1 MIKIVIVEDE
11 IPASELL
18 KKHITSVDENY
29 VVVKTLYDKNSAIDF
44 LKQNMPDLLF
54 MDINLTDGNSLDIF
68 KVVDVKCPVVF
79 ITAYD
84 NYWQEAFE
92 LNSIDYILKP
102 ISIERIKICLDKYK
116 NLKELFSHDRV
127 NQLMS
132 HVSSRVDQYKKRFLI
147 RKASELLVISVEEIA
162 YFFSSNKITFL
173 VTDKNF
179 KHIIDYSLTDLENM
193 LESENFFR
201 VNRQIIARRSSIIK
215 IKTAEKGKLELD
227 LYPEFSEMVVVSQE
241 NVSAFKKWLE

>member
-18 KKHITSVDENY
+18 KKYIVSLDENHH
-29 VVVKTLYDKNSAIDF
+29 VIKTLYDKNSAIDY
-44 LKQNMPDLLF
+44 LKHNMPDLLF

-68 KVVDVKCPVVF
+68 KSVEIKCPVVF

-116 NLKELFSHDRV
+116 NLKMLFSD
-127 NQLMS
+127 NGINKLMH
-132 HVSSRVDQYKKRFLI
+132 HVSSRPEQNKKRFLI
-147 RKASELLVISVEEIA
+147 RKASELLVISVEEIS
-162 YFFSSNKITFL
+162 YFFSSNKMTFL
-173 VTDKNF
+173 VTDKNA
-179 KHIIDYSLTDLENM
+179 KHIIDYSLTDLEDM

-201 VNRQIIARRSSIIK
+201 VNRQIIVCRSSIIK
-215 IKTAEKGKLELD
+215 IKTADKGKLELV
-227 LYPEFSEMVVVSQE
+227 LFPEFSDLVVVSQE
-241 NVSAFKKWLE
+241 NVAAFKKWLE

>member
-18 KKHITSVDENY
+18 KKHITSLDENY
-29 VVVKTLYDKNSAIDF
+29 EVVKTLYDKHSAVDY
-44 LKQNMPDLLF
+44 LKHNMPDLLF

-68 KVVDVKCPVVF
+68 KVVEVKCPVVF

-116 NLKELFSHDRV
+116 NLKQLFLDNGV

-147 RKASELLVISVEEIA
+147 RKASELLVIWLA
-162 YFFSSNKITFL
+162 GNCLFFLSNKITFL
-173 VTDKNF
+173 VTEKNV

-201 VNRQIIARRSSIIK
+201 VNRQIIACRSSIIK
-215 IKTAEKGKLELD
+215 IKQLKK
-227 LYPEFSEMVVVSQE
+227 E
-241 NVSAFKKWLE
+241 N